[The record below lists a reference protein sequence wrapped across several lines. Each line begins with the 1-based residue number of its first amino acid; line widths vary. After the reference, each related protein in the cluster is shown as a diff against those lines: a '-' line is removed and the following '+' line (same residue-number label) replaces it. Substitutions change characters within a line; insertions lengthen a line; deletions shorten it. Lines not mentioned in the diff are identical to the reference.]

1 MRFNIVFFVV
11 FMLSFVTVHDIV
23 FAAIDQN
30 KKIDVVVSSK
40 QNSLVSKQSMDIHQI
55 HQLCHYI
62 AVVSTETPLI
72 SVDYQNQTIVY
83 HTIEYFLP
91 HKKSL
96 IKPPIA

>member
-1 MRFNIVFFVV
+1 
-11 FMLSFVTVHDIV
+11 MLSFVTVHDTV

-30 KKIDVVVSSK
+30 KKINVISSK

-55 HQLCHYI
+55 HHLCHYI

-72 SVDYQNQTIVY
+72 SVDYHNQTIVY
-83 HTIEYFLP
+83 DTIEYFLP

-96 IKPPIA
+96 TKPPIA